1 MDDTAAPPPSSQA
14 SSSHSPF
21 GPLPASLLLD
31 QELARKERLR
41 RRGNLTTGCRELDE
55 YVLLG
60 GFERGSVVGV
70 SAEEEEMGLAEP
82 AAGAATKEATE
93 GEKRHTTE
101 VLDSE
106 GEDGLS
112 SPEPTPNTDPALPP
126 NKPHHDGRPDT
137 AEPTP
142 SSAALPDLILITHT
156 STLLSALFT
165 GRDKDVAHNTMLQLS
180 SHLRSL
186 TRSSSHSTPPLI
198 LFLNST
204 NAPSSSQYHS
214 SDSPSAP
221 AEAAAPVGQ
230 TRPPKQQDPT
240 LRSIFNPPPPPP
252 AQGYHGFAAAARRS
266 KPAFGLVFAQMLD
279 LHLLCTRVPR
289 TRADVAALVASPGA
303 WAARESVTSV
313 WVVEVLLDEIGVY
326 GKGADGG
333 CDWGEWRSREQR
345 WGVVDADAEGRV
357 VDAVIP

>member
-1 MDDTAAPPPSSQA
+1 LVQDHQSRVRECLERISIARVFDIEGLREVLAEMEDGVREADTRSSQ
-14 SSSHSPF
+14 P
-21 GPLPASLLLD
+21 
-31 QELARKERLR
+31 
-41 RRGNLTTGCRELDE
+41 
-55 YVLLG
+55 VG
-60 GFERGSVVGV
+60 GGVVGQ
-70 SAEEEEMGLAEP
+70 EP